1 MLDVTGGAE
10 DALFW
15 LGRHGIETE
24 ERRVVL
30 PDAVYEIGLL
40 SADDSVYWAADPDIP
55 AAYIS
60 NNESLFEDDD
70 GVLLAGSGEIH
81 PGERVE
87 VPTFLFESQEAG
99 REETVTILPPGET
112 AHFLTNPELQNV
124 GVCMVAPEGVVQE
137 LFDARLGDGARSA

>member
-30 PDAVYEIGLL
+30 PDAVYEMELL
-40 SADDSVYWAADPDIP
+40 SADESVHWAADPDVP

-60 NNESLFEDDD
+60 NDRSLFEDDD

-87 VPTFLFESQEAG
+87 VPTFLFESDDSAEEA
-99 REETVTILPPGET
+99 VTILPSGET
-112 AHFLTNPELQNV
+112 AHFLTNPELRNA
-124 GVCMVAPEGVVQE
+124 GVCMVAPEAVVRE
-137 LFDARLGDGARSA
+137 LFDARLGDGARTA

>member
-30 PDAVYEIGLL
+30 PDAVYETELL
-40 SADDSVYWAADPDIP
+40 SADDSVYWAADPDVP

-87 VPTFLFESQEAG
+87 VPTFLFESDDAG
-99 REETVTILPPGET
+99 GETVTILPSGET
-112 AHFLTNPELQNV
+112 AHFLTNPELQNA
-124 GVCMVAPEGVVQE
+124 GVCMVAPEDVVRD
-137 LFDARLGDGARSA
+137 LFDARLGEGARTA